1 MMPELVRTAILLAG
15 LSHGPHDAPPPTAGG
30 VGAVLAESWG
40 CAGTATA
47 GVPDGSRIGI
57 IPTVIAGG
65 PAGVVPMAPPVRA
78 PAGPGTEAARPK
90 RDAWLGA
97 DKFQHFWMSYA
108 VTAFAFGALRAAGAD
123 GETALHAALPV
134 AAVAGVGKE
143 VHDRRRG
150 EIFSLRDLVA
160 DGLGIAAAYFL
171 LREVR

>member
-1 MMPELVRTAILLAG
+1 MMPELVRLAVLLAA
-15 LSHGPHDAPPPTAGG
+15 LAHGPHAAPQTTAGG
-30 VGAVLAESWG
+30 VAALLTQSAAG
-40 CAGTATA
+40 AGTAAA
-47 GVPDGSRIGI
+47 GVTDGRGIGI
-57 IPTVIAGG
+57 IPTDVTGVAPLPLPVRG
-65 PAGVVPMAPPVRA
+65 PAAS
-78 PAGPGTEAARPK
+78 GTGAVRPK
-90 RDAWLGA
+90 ADAWLGA

-134 AAVAGVGKE
+134 AAVAGIGKE
-143 VHDRRRG
+143 VSDRRRG

>member
-1 MMPELVRTAILLAG
+1 MPELVRLAVLLAA
-15 LSHGPHDAPPPTAGG
+15 LTHGPGAAPPNQGIGVVALRADADGAAGSTMAGVTYGGRVRIIPANADGGPTA
-30 VGAVLAESWG
+30 
-40 CAGTATA
+40 
-47 GVPDGSRIGI
+47 
-57 IPTVIAGG
+57 
-65 PAGVVPMAPPVRA
+65 VVPTAPGGRA
-78 PAGPGTEAARPK
+78 RNGSAADIARPTA
-90 RDAWLGA
+90 DAWLGA

-123 GETALHAALPV
+123 SETALHAAMPV
-134 AAVAGVGKE
+134 AAVAGIGKE